1 MAGTGVHLA
10 CGRKNWKAIRQGKQ
24 REAEEKNLGQN
35 INVNMPLS
43 LTSHRTKS
51 NDQIQVLICFEYS
64 AACDTVDQYFHPEAF
79 NSAYT
84 PSFPSSLLLVFP
96 SILVGS
102 SSSFLYWQRSILG
115 HFLLAGY
122 TYSLVDLT
130 HGHGLKKTSII
141 CTIIELYTLKWL
153 KMIHFMLC
161 TFHNKK

>member
-1 MAGTGVHLA
+1 MKSQP
-10 CGRKNWKAIRQGKQ
+10 RKWYTSFLLNSITKNSITLNLKGNWQPYA
-24 REAEEKNLGQN
+24 LLQN

-64 AACDTVDQYFHPEAF
+64 AVCDTVDQYFHPEAF

-96 SILVGS
+96 SLLVGS

-130 HGHGLKKTSII
+130 HGHGLKKH
-141 CTIIELYTLKWL
+141 L
-153 KMIHFMLC
+153 
-161 TFHNKK
+161 